1 MAGEQAEP
9 VGEARVRGL
18 VLGAALGD
26 AAGVAGGRWPGSG
39 GLRVGVATQL
49 AAFTIEGF
57 VRASVRMN
65 HRGICH
71 PPSVVAN
78 AYHRWGVLQGVVP
91 QTAGGRP
98 DGWLAEVA
106 ALRERRGS
114 APATVAALRAKAY
127 GAPVGGSRGAHAVTR
142 GLALAVPRAMSRGDE
157 RFATTIR
164 EVAGLTHGAPDA
176 QEAAF
181 RAADLLARC
190 LKGEDPLAELPS
202 VLRALPLPGAL
213 DALGPDGAAAALVGP
228 SEPSAAELARFA
240 PAATAVSALLGG
252 LYVFA
257 RYPGAGTVD
266 EALRFAAAAAP
277 DGPSAAATAGAFLG
291 AVHGVD
297 ALPAALLGRL
307 ELAWELD
314 TLARDLRQEMI
325 GSPAGGEYVPARD
338 PYWWHRYPGG

>member
-1 MAGEQAEP
+1 MADEQAEQ
-9 VGEARVRGL
+9 VTEARVRGL

-26 AAGVAGGRWPGSG
+26 AAGVAEGRWPGSG

-57 VRASVRMN
+57 VRASVRMK

-78 AYHRWGVLQGVVP
+78 AYHRWGVLQGIVP

-98 DGWLAEVA
+98 NGWLAEVA

-114 APATVAALRAKAY
+114 APATVAALRARVY

-142 GLALAVPRAMSRGDE
+142 GLALAVPRAISRGDE
-157 RFATTIR
+157 AFAGTIR
-164 EVAGLTHGAPDA
+164 EIAGLTHGAPDA

-190 LKGEDPLAELPS
+190 LRGEDTLAGLSP

-213 DALGPDGAAAALVGP
+213 GALGPDGAAAALLGP
-228 SEPSAAELARFA
+228 SEPSVAELGRFA
-240 PAATAVSALLGG
+240 PEATAVSALLGG

-257 RYPGAGTVD
+257 RFPGPETVD
-266 EALRFAAAAAP
+266 EALRFAAGAP
-277 DGPSAAATAGAFLG
+277 DGCSAAAVAGAFLG

-297 ALPAALLGRL
+297 ALPVALLGRL

-325 GSPAGGEYVPARD
+325 GSPGGGEYVPARD
-338 PYWWHRYPGG
+338 PYWWCRYPGG